1 MECTMSAGQ
10 IHDLGYKR
18 YVGSRRSVG
27 TRWTVIMR
35 HQIASAWKTWW
46 RFKAWLLATSMAT
59 AAAAG
64 FLYLAS
70 GKLFRMIGGMSGQA
84 INFADGIL
92 PISTLWYCKI
102 GFIVSLTICAPLVAG
117 DVQSGAFTFYFARSV
132 RPRDYVLG
140 KLAGLS
146 ALLAL
151 IMLAGPLALAGMRL
165 GLSDGP
171 GALLGNLAISY
182 KALAVGVLGTLLYAA
197 VPLGFSALIANRRY
211 AMALWAAY
219 YLVVGGMAQGLGFV
233 TTPAVAALDL
243 SAALHAIS
251 LYLFDLRMSGGSPK
265 IPASAA
271 LISILGH
278 VVAAIGLLFWRVR
291 RAQQTG
297 VGGSS

>member
-1 MECTMSAGQ
+1 MSAGQ

-18 YVGSRRSVG
+18 YVGSRRSLG

-35 HQIASAWKTWW
+35 HQLSTAWKTWW
-46 RFKAWLLATSMAT
+46 RYKVWLVAATMAT
-59 AAAAG
+59 AVAAG

-70 GKLFRMIGGMSGQA
+70 GKMFRMMTGMAGQE
-84 INFADGIL
+84 IRFADGIL
-92 PISTLWYCKI
+92 PLSTLWYCKV
-102 GFIVSLTICAPLVAG
+102 GFIVSLTTSATLVAG

-132 RPRDYVLG
+132 RPRDYVIG
-140 KLAGLS
+140 KLVGLG

-151 IMLAGPLALAGMRL
+151 IMLVGPVLLAGLRL
-165 GLSDGP
+165 GLSDDLDQ
-171 GALLGNLAISY
+171 LLGLAPIVY
-182 KALAVGVLGTLLYAA
+182 KALALGALGTLIYAA

-219 YLVVGGMAQGLGFV
+219 YLILGSMAQGLGLV
-233 TTPAVAALDL
+233 TKPALGALDL
-243 SAALHAIS
+243 SAALQA
-251 LYLFDLRMSGGSPK
+251 LAFELFDVHLRGPRNLE

-278 VVAAIGLLFWRVR
+278 SVIAIGLVFWRVR

-297 VGGSS
+297 VGGAS